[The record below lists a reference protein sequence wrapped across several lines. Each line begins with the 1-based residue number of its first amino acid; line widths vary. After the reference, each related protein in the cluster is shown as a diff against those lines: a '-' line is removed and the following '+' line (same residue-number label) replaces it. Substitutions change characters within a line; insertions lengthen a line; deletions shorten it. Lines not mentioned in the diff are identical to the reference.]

1 MEIADKNTSSFYT
14 FPLYLDVPKTIK
26 FNSVYYTMLYVE
38 IYTLLDLGLS
48 WVYKSTQH
56 ISLAQAEDN
65 KITNTTTTK

>member
-1 MEIADKNTSSFYT
+1 
-14 FPLYLDVPKTIK
+14 
-26 FNSVYYTMLYVE
+26 MLYVE

-48 WVYKSTQH
+48 WVYKLTQH